1 MKPSTR
7 HLVALLGA
15 LVIPGVASASAAL
28 AEKAGCGACHKA
40 DVKLVGPSYKDVAAK
55 YKTRADAVAYLSTR
69 VRQGGPGNWGV
80 VPMMANDVSR
90 ISDADLK
97 SLIDWILK
105 AK

>member
-1 MKPSTR
+1 MQTSTR
-7 HLVALLGA
+7 SLLVLLGA
-15 LVIPGVASASAAL
+15 LLVPGAALASPAL
-28 AEKAGCGACHKA
+28 AEKAGCGACHKV

-55 YKTRADAVAYLSTR
+55 YKTRSDAVPYLSTR

-97 SLIDWILK
+97 SLIEWILK
-105 AK
+105 TK